1 MSKSNRL
8 LSLDVFRGITIAAMI
23 VVNNPGSWS
32 TVYPPLLHASWHGCT
47 LTDLVFPFF
56 LFIVGVAI
64 CLSLGRV
71 ANQKENHKKVI
82 QHIIKRSVTLFL
94 IGLFLNAFPYFDLYE
109 LRIPGVLQ
117 RIAIVFLVCAV
128 VFLKTNRKTQ
138 IAIGSIILLIYWLMF
153 LIIPVPGVDTGSLE
167 RGANLAAWID
177 SMLLQGHMWTVT
189 KTWDPEGVL
198 STLPAIVTGMLGM
211 VAGQWIS
218 NKDLTPQDKLIKL
231 FVAANILIVV
241 ALFWSLFFPI
251 NKSLWTSSYVLYT
264 GGIAMH
270 FLAFLYWL
278 LDVKMLRSKYWTPFK
293 AFGMN
298 ALFVY
303 MLSML
308 MASLIVALK
317 LSENLSVQEW
327 LFGGLSSFITD
338 PYLPSFIYAMLFTL
352 VMFIPTWV
360 LYKRNIIIKV

>member
-1 MSKSNRL
+1 MSKSSRL

-32 TVYPPLLHASWHGCT
+32 AVYPPLLHASWHGCT

-71 ANQKENHKKVI
+71 ANQPENHKKVI
-82 QHIIKRSVTLFL
+82 LNVVRRSIVLFL

-117 RIAIVFLVCAV
+117 RIAVVFLVCAII
-128 VFLKTNRKTQ
+128 FLKTNRRTQ
-138 IAIGSIILLIYWLMF
+138 IAIGGIILVVYWLMF
-153 LIIPVPGVDTGSLE
+153 LIIPVPGVSTGSLE
-167 RGANLAAWID
+167 RGANLAAWVD
-177 SMLLQGHMWTVT
+177 SLLLQGHMWTVT

-198 STLPAIVTGMLGM
+198 STLPAIVTGITGMLT
-211 VAGQWIS
+211 GQLIS
-218 NKDLTPQDKLIKL
+218 RADLSREEKLIRL
-231 FVAANILIVV
+231 FVSANLLIVA

-264 GGIAMH
+264 GGIAIH

-278 LDVKMLRSKYWTPFK
+278 LDVKMHRSKYWEPFK

-298 ALFVY
+298 AIFVY
-303 MLSML
+303 VLSML
-308 MASLIVALK
+308 LASLLVAIPV
-317 LSENLSVQEW
+317 SEGRSLQEW
-327 LFGGLSSFITD
+327 LYGGVTSVIGDAYFS
-338 PYLPSFIYAMLFTL
+338 SFIYALLFTL
-352 VMFIPTWV
+352 LMFVPTWV